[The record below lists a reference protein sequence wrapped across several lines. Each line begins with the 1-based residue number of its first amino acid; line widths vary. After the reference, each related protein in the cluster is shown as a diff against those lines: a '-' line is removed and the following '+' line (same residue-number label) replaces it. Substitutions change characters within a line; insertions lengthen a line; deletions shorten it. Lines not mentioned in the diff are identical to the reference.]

1 MLILISLKMTEISTL
16 KTNISKYHILCHRLN
31 ALMKKTKE
39 YEKIDKHV
47 DGDIQRLK
55 LTIRSAI

>member
-1 MLILISLKMTEISTL
+1 MTEISTL
-16 KTNISKYHILCHRLN
+16 KTNISKYQILCHRLN
-31 ALMKKTKE
+31 ALMKKIKE